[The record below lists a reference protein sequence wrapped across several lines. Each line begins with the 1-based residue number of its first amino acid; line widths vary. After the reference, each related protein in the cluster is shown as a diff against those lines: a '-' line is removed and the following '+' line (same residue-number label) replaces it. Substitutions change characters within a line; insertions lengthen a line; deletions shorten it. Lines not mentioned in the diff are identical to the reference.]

1 MTEQNKRLVR
11 RALHDVFAGGD
22 LAAVDDIFH
31 QDFVNHEA
39 GPRTPAG
46 PEGLK
51 ITVAWLRSSFS
62 DLGYDIKDEIVE
74 GDKVVVRLISSGR
87 HTGEFIGF
95 QPTGRKFAVEQ
106 IHIYRIADGK
116 IIEHW
121 SSRDDLSQGM
131 QLGFIPAGRRPEPG
145 AQPGRNTRVDRTL
158 QPPSELSGKSLAN
171 ASDIRVGD
179 GKILPAD
186 HVVVTQP
193 REGVFRVFSSTC
205 THLGCTV
212 GEVSGGVIKCPCH
225 GSEFSAADGTVQ
237 HGPASEPLPQYAA
250 KVEGGEI
257 SVA

>member
-1 MTEQNKRLVR
+1 MSEQNKRLVR
-11 RALHDVFAGGD
+11 RALEDVFAGGN

-51 ITVAWLRSSFS
+51 MTVAWLRSSFS
-62 DLGYDIKDEIVE
+62 DLAYDIKDEILE

-95 QPTGRKFAVEQ
+95 QPTGRTFAVEQ

-131 QLGFIPAGRRPEPG
+131 QLGFIPAGRRPGPDAERERDTKVD
-145 AQPGRNTRVDRTL
+145 QP
-158 QPPSELSGKSLAN
+158 QPAPSDLSGKSLAKV
-171 ASDIRVGD
+171 SDIPVGT
-179 GKILPAD
+179 GKILPTD

-212 GEVSGGVIKCPCH
+212 AEVSGGVIKCPCH
-225 GSEFSAADGTVQ
+225 GSEFSAADGSVH
-237 HGPASEPLPQYAA
+237 HGPAGEPLPRYTARI
-250 KVEGGEI
+250 EGDVI
-257 SVA
+257 SVV